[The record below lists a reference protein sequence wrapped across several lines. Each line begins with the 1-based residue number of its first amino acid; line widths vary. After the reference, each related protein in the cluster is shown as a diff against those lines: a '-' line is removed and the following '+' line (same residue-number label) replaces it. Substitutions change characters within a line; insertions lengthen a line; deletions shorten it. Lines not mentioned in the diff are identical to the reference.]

1 MVPPHPL
8 PMAPDSLR
16 LIVADDEVLARRL
29 VRDYASRCRG
39 VSIVHECVD
48 VASLAAALEQGG
60 ADAAMLDIRM
70 PGRDVF
76 EVLEDIRQR
85 QPLPALVFATAYDRY
100 AVRAFELNA
109 VDYLVKPFTESRF
122 AETIERLRQDR
133 GLGAPADGVPRLLR
147 DLGRRPDRLLVPEG
161 RRIVPVAV
169 SAIGWIQAKG
179 DYARIHAGNKSYLV
193 YRTLNELEERLDPA
207 EFLRVHRSAIVRL
220 DQILEVVPIGS
231 GRYRLSLKGG
241 GSPTVSRGRAQALK
255 RLIL

>member
-1 MVPPHPL
+1 
-8 PMAPDSLR
+8 MAPDRLR
-16 LIVADDEVLARRL
+16 LIVADDEELARRL
-29 VRDYASRCRG
+29 VRDYAARCSG

-48 VASLAAALEQGG
+48 VETLAAALEQGG
-60 ADAAMLDIRM
+60 ADAAILDIRM
-70 PGRDVF
+70 PGGDVF
-76 EVLEDIRQR
+76 EVLEDIRQH

-122 AETIERLRQDR
+122 AETIGRLRQDR
-133 GLGAPADGVPRLLR
+133 RPGAPADGVPRLLR
-147 DLGRRPDRLLVPEG
+147 DLGRRPDRLLVPAG

-169 SAIGWIQAKG
+169 SAIGWIQAEG

-231 GRYRLSLKGG
+231 GRYRLALKGG
-241 GSPTVSRGRAQALK
+241 GAPTVSRGRAQALK

>member
-1 MVPPHPL
+1 MS
-8 PMAPDSLR
+8 PDRLR
-16 LIVADDEVLARRL
+16 LIVADDEPLARGL
-29 VRDYASRCRG
+29 VRDYVARCSD

-48 VASLAAALEQGG
+48 VAALAAALELGG

-70 PGRDVF
+70 PGRDLF
-76 EVLEDIRQR
+76 EVLDDIGQQ

-100 AVRAFELNA
+100 AVRAFEMNA

-122 AETIERLRQDR
+122 AETIGRLREYRRR
-133 GLGAPADGVPRLLR
+133 GTAADGVPRLLR

-169 SAIGWIQAKG
+169 SAIGWIQAQG
-179 DYARIHAGNKSYLV
+179 DYARIHVVGKSYLV

-220 DQILEVVPIGS
+220 DQILEVEPAGS
-231 GRYRLSLKGG
+231 SRYRVTLKSGATL
-241 GSPTVSRGRAQALK
+241 TVSRGRAQALK
-255 RLIL
+255 QLIL

>member
-1 MVPPHPL
+1 MT
-8 PMAPDSLR
+8 PDRLR

-29 VRDYASRCRG
+29 VRDYATRCSG

-70 PGRDVF
+70 PGGDVF
-76 EVLEDIRQR
+76 EVLEDIGQQ

-122 AETIERLRQDR
+122 AETIGRLRQDR
-133 GLGAPADGVPRLLR
+133 GPGAPADGVPRLLR

-169 SAIGWIQAKG
+169 SAIGWIQAKR

-231 GRYRLSLKGG
+231 GRYRLALKGG
-241 GSPTVSRGRAQALK
+241 GAPTVSRGRAQALK
-255 RLIL
+255 RFIL

>member
-1 MVPPHPL
+1 
-8 PMAPDSLR
+8 MAPDRLR
-16 LIVADDEVLARRL
+16 LIVADDEELARRL
-29 VRDYASRCRG
+29 VRDYAARCSG

-48 VASLAAALEQGG
+48 VETLAAALEQGG
-60 ADAAMLDIRM
+60 ADAAILDIRM
-70 PGRDVF
+70 PGGDVF
-76 EVLEDIRQR
+76 EVLEDIRQH

-122 AETIERLRQDR
+122 AETIGRLREDR
-133 GLGAPADGVPRLLR
+133 RPGAPADGVPRLLR
-147 DLGRRPDRLLVPEG
+147 DLGRRPDRLLVPAG

-169 SAIGWIQAKG
+169 SAIGWIQAEG

-193 YRTLNELEERLDPA
+193 YRTLNELEDRLDPA

-231 GRYRLSLKGG
+231 GRYRLALKGG
-241 GSPTVSRGRAQALK
+241 GAPTVSRGRAQALK